1 MNIIATFITTVLNET
16 GNALKK
22 ISLGKLSNS
31 EVSAIYINTGFDLT
45 NFERIIDNYAIKHTF
60 RKHGNHKTEQL
71 RGQIGVQQTDF
82 ELIPLIINMPDK
94 IENGGENNIGRDILL
109 TSKEINNKRYFL
121 AEEIRINK
129 KELALQTLYIRPIKQ
144 KTTLL

>member
-129 KELALQTLYIRPIKQ
+129 KKLALQTLYIRPIEQ